1 MSPATRT
8 RTPRFNHVA
17 MSVPADLLDEQG
29 RQDLLEFYGDVFGW
43 DELPTETKDRYRLVM
58 RAHDNEQFV
67 FLIAEDSPMSCPRLD
82 HFGMSVGSAEELE
95 EIYDKAQA
103 WAAKDDRVDL
113 IEKKGEDMHGVLT
126 LTSFYVRFLLPMMV
140 EVQHFDWAHERAEAA
155 TSAT

>member
-1 MSPATRT
+1 MSTATRT

-29 RQDLLEFYGDVFGW
+29 RADLLAFYGDVFGW

-95 EIYDKAQA
+95 EIYAKAQA

-113 IEKKGEDMHGVLT
+113 IEKKGEDMHGVLV

-140 EVQHFDWAHERAEAA
+140 EIQHFDGAHQRDAA
-155 TSAT
+155 GAAG